1 MGITETEALALILG
15 GAFLVG
21 SLYQSALVQREK
33 SDLLQLILILGGLAM
48 LAFGLLDVAV
58 DHL

>member
-21 SLYQSALVQREK
+21 SLYIDELKLQSFRAVGV
-33 SDLLQLILILGGLAM
+33 LGGLAM

>member
-21 SLYQSALVQREK
+21 SLYTRTVEDILQVALLV
-33 SDLLQLILILGGLAM
+33 GGLAM
-48 LAFGLLDVAV
+48 LIFGLLDIAA